1 LGPVLVDVLDLLREL
16 DLETYNQYITGKK
29 FMQLGGH
36 KISSYISA
44 IPALIFFTYLP
55 ESQSGKWVSVK
66 TGYSKE
72 YAFC

>member
-1 LGPVLVDVLDLLREL
+1 MKIIFYFKRDLLREL

-44 IPALIFFTYLP
+44 IPSLSVLALLDLN
-55 ESQSGKWVSVK
+55 SLLKKV
-66 TGYSKE
+66 
-72 YAFC
+72 